1 MELEIVRAEHEVTN
15 QENHKKFE
23 LQKEMLET
31 LYSDLDHRIERVVYR
46 NMPGGLNKEE
56 PDSSA
61 AEKILEN
68 VVTKNEF
75 NAQLEKKASHK
86 NMVDCLKSVEVVQNQ
101 LK

>member
-1 MELEIVRAEHEVTN
+1 
-15 QENHKKFE
+15 
-23 LQKEMLET
+23 MLET

-46 NMPGGLNKEE
+46 NMLGGLNKEE

-75 NAQLEKKASHK
+75 NA
-86 NMVDCLKSVEVVQNQ
+86 
-101 LK
+101 